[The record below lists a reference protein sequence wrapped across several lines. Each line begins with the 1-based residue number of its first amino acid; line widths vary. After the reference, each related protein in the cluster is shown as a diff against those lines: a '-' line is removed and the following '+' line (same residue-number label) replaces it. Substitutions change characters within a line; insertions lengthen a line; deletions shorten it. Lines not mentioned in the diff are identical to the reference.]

1 MGLLSSAQFFQS
13 FVETKLDRH
22 GILYRKVHETSDLS
36 DTYIDE
42 DGVRCRGFCGAYVD
56 DLIVFSRSAEDH
68 RRHLTTLF
76 EVLSLE
82 HLYLNVEKSHCFC
95 KYVRFLGCVCGQNHI
110 FMDGDKISAIID
122 MKVRYVNTRQLR
134 SIRISLSRPE
144 IFRVPGTFCLVGKV
158 RYSTGTVPFFR

>member
-76 EVLSLE
+76 EVLSKE
-82 HLYLNVEKSHCFC
+82 NLYLNVRHHRGRATS
-95 KYVRFLGCVCGQNHI
+95 VREGGALTT
-110 FMDGDKISAIID
+110 A
-122 MKVRYVNTRQLR
+122 
-134 SIRISLSRPE
+134 
-144 IFRVPGTFCLVGKV
+144 RVQHG
-158 RYSTGTVPFFR
+158 